1 MGAAVRAEVS
11 TVERVA
17 AAKRIN
23 GACAEL
29 ESWLKTTDD
38 QVSLKMAAQD
48 LQAHHVKVHE
58 DMLHYFATEAAK
70 GVKVQPH
77 HIEGRVFQNFGLDMT
92 DQLATM
98 EARSLYP
105 IEEPIIE
112 PLIELCKGT
121 KAEPES
127 VEKFITDLRT
137 EEVEGRNGSPSFDF
151 VKQSLMSK
159 TASPRD
165 VVTLAKVLEKMVSS
179 GGGVV
184 ILDDIINL
192 PNGPEAEKI
201 SSSPTD
207 QPRNHW
213 LTPTLAVMPLSRSR
227 FQRSIIVDYQ
237 HALVKGF

>member
-1 MGAAVRAEVS
+1 MRNRRVYPTYPPSVPNPDGRGHRQCDARGPSSVREG
-11 TVERVA
+11 
-17 AAKRIN
+17 KR
-23 GACAEL
+23 
-29 ESWLKTTDD
+29 
-38 QVSLKMAAQD
+38 
-48 LQAHHVKVHE
+48 
-58 DMLHYFATEAAK
+58 
-70 GVKVQPH
+70 
-77 HIEGRVFQNFGLDMT
+77 
-92 DQLATM
+92 
-98 EARSLYP
+98 
-105 IEEPIIE
+105 
-112 PLIELCKGT
+112 T